1 MLKDHK
7 KKLNRELKI
16 SRRKAYESDFKNS
29 ILFRL
34 IQNIHYSFPDLFL
47 RLRNIE
53 DFRSRPQY
61 ELAELIFG
69 AIAIF
74 IFKSGSRNAFN
85 NMNQEKFALNYYRAF
100 KMKLPHTD
108 TINIA
113 MKIIKN
119 DELEAL
125 KSYLIKGLVQKKI
138 FYKYRILG
146 QYYNISVDGTSLMK
160 INPANIANF
169 PHALYKVY
177 NKGKENEKTVYFINI
192 LEAKLICS
200 NGFCISLGTEWIENP
215 LKEYNK
221 QDCELK
227 AFTRLMGKLKQNFP
241 RLPMCIVGDG
251 LYPNETV
258 FKICKNNNWN
268 WIFTFKDGNL
278 PSIWEEVEGLH
289 KFQEANSRTV
299 TSRIFEKDSKNKI
312 VEKEVIKVY
321 SWIQSIDYRGY
332 KVSLIKLIETVEGE
346 IKHEFV
352 YISNLTPSYETILE
366 IANNGRLRFKIENE
380 GFNTQKNNGYNAS
393 HKYSESSEAATKNY
407 YTCLQ
412 IGHAINQLLELQE
425 SIKHFVKGRNTVK
438 NLWSL
443 IISFFTVSEI
453 NQGDINNFL
462 KIKRQY
468 RFE

>member
-1 MLKDHK
+1 ML
-7 KKLNRELKI
+7 
-16 SRRKAYESDFKNS
+16 FK
-29 ILFRL
+29 L
-34 IQNIHYSFPDLFL
+34 IQNIHHSFPDLFT
-47 RLRNIE
+47 RLRGID

-100 KMKLPHTD
+100 RLKLPHSD

-113 MKIIKN
+113 MKIINN

-125 KSYLIKGLVQKKI
+125 KSHLIKGLIQKKI

-177 NKGKENEKTVYFINI
+177 NKGKENEKTIYFINV
-192 LEAKLICS
+192 LDAKLICN

-215 LKEYNK
+215 LGEYTK

-227 AFTRLMGKLKQNFP
+227 AFIRLMKKLKKNFP
-241 RLPMCIVGDG
+241 RLPICIVGDG

-258 FKICKNNNWN
+258 FEICKNNNWS
-268 WIFTFKDGNL
+268 WIFSFKEGNL
-278 PSIWEEVEGLH
+278 TSIWKEAESLTH
-289 KFQEANSRTV
+289 HQEAKSRT
-299 TSRIFEKDSKNKI
+299 IIGQILKKDSENKI
-312 VEKEVIKVY
+312 VEREFIKIY
-321 SWIQSIDYRGY
+321 SWTQSIDYRGY
-332 KVSLIKLIETVEGE
+332 KVSLIKLTETVEGE

-352 YISNLTPSYETILE
+352 YLSNLKPSYESIVE

-380 GFNTQKNNGYNAS
+380 GFNVQKNNGYAVS
-393 HKYSESSEAATKNY
+393 HKYSESSETATKNY

-412 IGHAINQLLELQE
+412 IGHMINQLLELQE
-425 SIKHFVKGRNTVK
+425 SIKKILIGRKTVK
-438 NLWSL
+438 NLWLFL
-443 IISFFTVSEI
+443 ISVLTFSEL
-453 NQGDINNFL
+453 NQDDIDNFL
-462 KIKRQY
+462 KTKRQT